1 MNQVHGKTFSLQHI
15 TCKIPG
21 QFMPIAKATNFSPST
36 SLPPDL
42 NITVAASQSD
52 CSESTSPS
60 TIFPEKV
67 NANGES
73 LDTSITVTPSSP
85 DNRGSRQ
92 PKSPISDGDST
103 DTLDD
108 LTKSDKYPFS
118 HRTISHLRN
127 SSMDEITL
135 QLLKTQGATFY
146 IPNHQEEQP
155 RERASTLTRLNAKKP
170 RKIMTSMLSPI
181 SHSEEDLS
189 EPQRTGSAENL
200 KTNVVK
206 RGKKGDKDRNS
217 LVLVER
223 TSSDSIPNREESRK
237 DKKGNQNKHRRQ
249 RSQGLVKTL
258 DVDGCKDKLMIIL
271 WCVVLLWAV
280 NLRLFNLFKALEF
293 IQVMIATRT

>member
-21 QFMPIAKATNFSPST
+21 QFMPIAKTINLSSPNA
-36 SLPPDL
+36 SLPADL
-42 NITVAASQSD
+42 QTIVASQSD

-60 TIFPEKV
+60 TVFPEKL
-67 NANGES
+67 NTNGETN
-73 LDTSITVTPSSP
+73 DTSITVTPSSP
-85 DNRGSRQ
+85 DRRGIRQ
-92 PKSPISDGDST
+92 PRSPISEGDST
-103 DTLDD
+103 DTLDE

-118 HRTISHLRN
+118 HRTMSHVRN

-146 IPNHQEEQP
+146 PPNHQEEPQ
-155 RERASTLTRLNAKKP
+155 RERASTLTRLNTKKP
-170 RKIMTSMLSPI
+170 RIIMPALLPLI

-189 EPQRTGSAENL
+189 ESQRTGSAENL

-217 LVLVER
+217 LILVER

-237 DKKGNQNKHRRQ
+237 DKKGQQNKHRRQ

-258 DVDGCKDKLMIIL
+258 DVEGRL
-271 WCVVLLWAV
+271 W
-280 NLRLFNLFKALEF
+280 
-293 IQVMIATRT
+293 